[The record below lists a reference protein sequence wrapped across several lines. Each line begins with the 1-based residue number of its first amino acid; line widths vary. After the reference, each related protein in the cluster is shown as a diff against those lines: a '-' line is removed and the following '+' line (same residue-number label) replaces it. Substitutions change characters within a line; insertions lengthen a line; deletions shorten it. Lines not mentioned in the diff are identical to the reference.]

1 MDPEMADEQPAE
13 EEHGPAEVDPPVVDL
28 TVVDPPVVESA
39 VVEPAADDPAA
50 ADTAAEPASPEGV
63 FSLRDNR
70 VLQAAVAVG
79 VVALLVGVMLLI
91 QRPGSGTALAGT
103 VSPEAASPAS
113 QTAASGAASASAS
126 ASAAASAAASAVP
139 TIVATTAAAPE
150 PFASTI
156 AGIVSGQSAHGAV
169 AVTDLTTGATDSY
182 SDGGHLFDTGSIVKL
197 DILATLFYQHQ
208 QDGTSMTESEKSYAA
223 TMIENSN
230 NDSATALFDIDG
242 DVSGLTAANRVFGLT
257 GTTIDIDWG
266 DTTTD
271 PTEQMKLLEQV
282 FTSDSVLSPAS
293 RAYIQ
298 GLMSQVES
306 DQRWGVSAAASPG
319 AGYMLKNGWLPSSAT
334 GLWTINSIGEVS
346 DDGHLLL
353 IAVQSDGNSTMN
365 AGVAYIQQIAA
376 AAAGSLIANENG

>member
-13 EEHGPAEVDPPVVDL
+13 EAPG
-28 TVVDPPVVESA
+28 
-39 VVEPAADDPAA
+39 PAA
-50 ADTAAEPASPEGV
+50 ADTAAAEPASPEGV

-70 VLQAAVAVG
+70 VLQGAVAVG

-91 QRPGSGTALAGT
+91 QRPGSGTALAGKE
-103 VSPEAASPAS
+103 SPEVASQAS
-113 QTAASGAASASAS
+113 QTAASASAS
-126 ASAAASAAASAVP
+126 ATASAAAPAVP
-139 TIVATTAAAPE
+139 TIAATTTAAPE

-197 DILATLFYQHQ
+197 DILATLLYQHQ
-208 QDGTSMTESEKSYAA
+208 QDGTSMTESEKSYAT
-223 TMIENSN
+223 TMIENSD

-257 GTTIDIDWG
+257 GTTINIDWG

-282 FTSDSVLSPAS
+282 FTGNSVLSAAS

-306 DQRWGVSAAASPG
+306 DQRWGVSAAAS
-319 AGYMLKNGWLPSSAT
+319 AGTSYMLKNGWLPSSAT
-334 GLWTINSIGEVS
+334 GLWTINSIGEVTY
-346 DDGHLLL
+346 DGHLLL

-376 AAAGSLIANENG
+376 AAAGSLIANENE